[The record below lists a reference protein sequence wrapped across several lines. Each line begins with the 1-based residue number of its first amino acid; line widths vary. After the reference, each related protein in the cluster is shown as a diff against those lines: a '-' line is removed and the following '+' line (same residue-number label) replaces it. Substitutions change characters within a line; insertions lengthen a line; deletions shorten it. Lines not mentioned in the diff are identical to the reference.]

1 MQGRIPDSLK
11 LCGLSVLKGQRIED
25 LVAVNPE
32 LTGTEI
38 MNRLQAL
45 IELRLVELN
54 EEVDHY
60 YMLVDSPGR

>member
-1 MQGRIPDSLK
+1 MHRRIPDSLK

-25 LVAVNPE
+25 LVIVNPE

-45 IELRLVELN
+45 IELGLVELN
-54 EEVDHY
+54 EEVDY
-60 YMLVDSPGR
+60 YYILVGTPGR